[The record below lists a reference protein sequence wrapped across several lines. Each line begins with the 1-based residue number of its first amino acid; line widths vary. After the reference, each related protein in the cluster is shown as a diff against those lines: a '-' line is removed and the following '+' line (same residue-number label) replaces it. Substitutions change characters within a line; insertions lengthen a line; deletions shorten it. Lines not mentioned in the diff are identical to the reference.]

1 MTNPSVRDLVDRALL
16 PLRAVDGALHDR
28 AVDYVVDGAHP
39 QVLGEIAS
47 FGEAPDECLRPACPD
62 FLVDNAWRSRL
73 RRLGIVRNAAGRESW
88 PILELRSPLYRS
100 GAPSASQWA
109 RLGRLLDA
117 VHRTAASPRL
127 ITPGAVPAWLDVLLA
142 DVLCIPGVW
151 YRSAQTAEIAKVAE
165 IAEIVEARPG
175 WDADRVV
182 ELLAEDGTG
191 EPDRLLR
198 RRRPQAL
205 LLPARALLPPAGGP
219 ARHDRLP
226 RQPRGRAARLPD
238 GRPRHT

>member
-1 MTNPSVRDLVDRALL
+1 MTNTSVRDLVDRALL

-39 QVLGEIAS
+39 QVLSEVAS
-47 FGEAPDECLRPACPD
+47 FGEGPDECLRPACPGSW
-62 FLVDNAWRSRL
+62 VDDAWMSRL

-151 YRSAQTAEIAKVAE
+151 YRSVQVAEIAKVAE
-165 IAEIVEARPG
+165 IAEIAEARPG
-175 WDADRVV
+175 WNADRVV
-182 ELLAEDGTG
+182 GLLSEDGTDG
-191 EPDRLLR
+191 PG
-198 RRRPQAL
+198 
-205 LLPARALLPPAGGP
+205 PPP
-219 ARHDRLP
+219 SS
-226 RQPRGRAARLPD
+226 
-238 GRPRHT
+238 